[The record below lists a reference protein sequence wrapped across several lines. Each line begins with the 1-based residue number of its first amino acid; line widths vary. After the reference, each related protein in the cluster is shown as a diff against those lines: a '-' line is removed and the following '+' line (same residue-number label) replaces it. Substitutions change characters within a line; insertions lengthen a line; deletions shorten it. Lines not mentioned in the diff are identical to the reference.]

1 MAARRCRGER
11 GASLVIAL
19 GFLALCGV
27 LIPAI
32 VSLAGTNLA
41 GTSRLHTQR
50 SDLYA
55 ADGAVDGAIQ
65 YLRQNSGCGTLYGNC
80 PSPVTDPSCPGGTGY
95 SASVNGSVACVAVNA
110 KGGVFDLDRTVEL
123 IATVGAKQRVD
134 ATAIIRDSKLSST
147 VLPGNQPVDVKRWT
161 YNR

>member
-11 GASLVIAL
+11 GASLVLAL

-32 VSLAGTNLA
+32 VNLAGTNLA

-65 YLRQNSGCGTLYGNC
+65 YLRQNPACGTLYGNC
-80 PSPVTDPSCPGGTGY
+80 PSPVTDPRCPGGTGF
-95 SASVNGSVACVAVNA
+95 SASVNGTVACVAVQP

-134 ATAIIRDSKLSST
+134 ATAIIRDSKLDST
-147 VLPGNQPVDVKRWT
+147 VLPGYQPVDVKRWT

>member
-1 MAARRCRGER
+1 MTTRRCAGER

-32 VSLAGTNLA
+32 VNLAGTNLS

-55 ADGAVDGAIQ
+55 ADGAVDGALQ
-65 YLRQNSGCGTLYGNC
+65 YLRQHQGCGTLYADC
-80 PSPVTDPSCPGGTGY
+80 PSPVTDPSCAAGTGF
-95 SASVNGSVACVAVNA
+95 SAAVNGGIACVVVKP
-110 KGGVFDLDRTVEL
+110 KGGAFDADRTVEL
-123 IATVGAKQRVD
+123 IASVGGKQRVD
-134 ATAIIRDSKLSST
+134 ATAIIRDSLLSNT
-147 VLPGNQPVDVKRWT
+147 VPLGSQPVDVKSWT